1 MKKLMF
7 MLLLLTATS
16 AVVAQSA
23 KFGIKGGLNFGSTG
37 EITNLSGE
45 NFEGDNQLGYHVGIL
60 TQFKLAGIFVQPEVI
75 YTSLT
80 TDYAGAESV
89 NADYELSKLD
99 IPVLL
104 GFDVIGPLNVKLG
117 PSFQYILNNE
127 LVVNDLST
135 QDPENNFT
143 VGYQLGVGLQLG
155 KLGLDLRYESAFTEN
170 DTSVTQDITNTAIE
184 QFTIDSRPTQWILSV
199 SYVFGN

>member
-1 MKKLMF
+1 MI

-37 EITNLSGE
+37 EITDLSGQ
-45 NFEGDNQLGYHVGIL
+45 NFEGDNQLGYHIGLL
-60 TQFKLAGIFVQPEVI
+60 TQFKFAGIFIQPEI
-75 YTSLT
+75 MYTSLT
-80 TDYAGAESV
+80 TDYAGTESV

-99 IPVLL
+99 VPVLI
-104 GFDVIGPLNVKLG
+104 GFDIVGPLNFKIG

-127 LVVNDLST
+127 LVINDFST
-135 QDPENNFT
+135 QEPENSIT
-143 VGYQLGVGLQLG
+143 VGYQLGAGLQLG
-155 KLGLDLRYESAFTEN
+155 RLGLDLRYESAFSQN
-170 DTSVTQDITNTAIE
+170 DTSITQNITNTAIE

-199 SYVFGN
+199 SYIFGDSKD